1 MTKEEEI
8 LSAAEEEFF
17 RNGYDACSTA
27 NIARRAGVTHAMVN
41 YYFRTKEK
49 LFMQILDNHVYDL
62 LGSLKPLMQADGD
75 VAGVAADAA
84 AVIFDRMNRDR
95 ILPFLLS
102 DISRTHP
109 EFLFKYRETLST
121 TCSQSL
127 VLHRQRLQESIAD
140 GQVQECTMGDI
151 YNTVLTLA
159 TAPFVAV
166 PLLRNVAGFSEAQ
179 IEEYLAA
186 RRREMIRII
195 NAGYSI

>member
-8 LSAAEEEFF
+8 IIAAEEEFF
-17 RNGYDACSTA
+17 ANGYDACSTA
-27 NIARRAGVTHAMVN
+27 AIAGRAGVTHAMVN
-41 YYFRTKEK
+41 YYFRSKEK
-49 LFMQILDNHVYDL
+49 LFIRILDTHVYEL
-62 LGSLKPLMQADGD
+62 LGVLKPLMLSDGN
-75 VAGVAADAA
+75 VAEVAVNAA
-84 AVIFDRMNRDR
+84 CAIFDYLSGDR
-95 ILPFLLS
+95 RIPYLLS

-109 EFLFKYRETLST
+109 DFLLKYKETFETVCADSLRMHRE
-121 TCSQSL
+121 
-127 VLHRQRLQESIAD
+127 RLEKCISE